1 MADYDIIKDYI
12 FQNCIHFSVDSPAG
26 KMPLRDKSFIF
37 DLRSLTMHPTFGPM
51 VGKMIWDRIK
61 KYNIGCI
68 FTKGVGGASLLTN
81 IQVAAKNEDI
91 DLYTLIVRDSRK
103 DTNRKTLI
111 EGVIPPTSCK
121 ALFIDDLVNTGDTF
135 NQCKDAFAE
144 TGINVRLVGAA
155 CVVTLSN
162 PIGTRSWDAQGVIN
176 ECLFRRENF
185 GITRSGPPGQL
196 SLNLIDQILT
206 NNSTSSIDLRS
217 PPIIH
222 DSKIYWATD
231 EQKVYCY
238 NLENNEIVW
247 SIETPVSEENQSSKG
262 IVNLMSIDNAFIYFN
277 TYSGTCYKLNKLTGE
292 IIWSNKLSTWIHSSP
307 TLSADGTKIYIGT
320 ENKDS
325 EEISTGD
332 IVALDKQTGFEIWRT
347 TTNALVPCT
356 PLEML
361 DRIIVGNNDNKLFCL
376 DAVNGSMRWTLDL
389 NGPAKGRAANV
400 GSQCCVT
407 TENGWFYL
415 INTDTGEIDYQDIK
429 GSGFRNNFTT
439 LYNNNYITIDQQG
452 LIQKISTT
460 GRVDWLITV
469 RGKLSWF
476 PSIVGNIAYLST
488 DNGTCYSINLD
499 SGVKLKVGKIRLN
512 NKDNEETIL
521 YSPPAANSDIIA
533 FNTNNKGLLVY
544 AISN

>member
-1 MADYDIIKDYI
+1 MSDYDIVKDYI

-26 KMPLRDKSFIF
+26 KMPLRDKAFVF

-81 IQVAAKNEDI
+81 IQVAARNEDI

-103 DTNRKTLI
+103 ETNRKTLI
-111 EGVIPPTSCK
+111 EGVIPPASCK
-121 ALFIDDLVNTGDTF
+121 ALFIDDLVNTGETF

-185 GITRSGPPGQL
+185 GITRSGAPRQL

-247 SIETPVSEENQSSKG
+247 SIETPISEEDQSSKG
-262 IVNLMSIDNAFIYFN
+262 IVNLMSIDDTFIF
-277 TYSGTCYKLNKLTGE
+277 TIQRC
-292 IIWSNKLSTWIHSSP
+292 
-307 TLSADGTKIYIGT
+307 
-320 ENKDS
+320 
-325 EEISTGD
+325 
-332 IVALDKQTGFEIWRT
+332 
-347 TTNALVPCT
+347 C
-356 PLEML
+356 
-361 DRIIVGNNDNKLFCL
+361 IIV
-376 DAVNGSMRWTLDL
+376 
-389 NGPAKGRAANV
+389 
-400 GSQCCVT
+400 
-407 TENGWFYL
+407 
-415 INTDTGEIDYQDIK
+415 I
-429 GSGFRNNFTT
+429 
-439 LYNNNYITIDQQG
+439 
-452 LIQKISTT
+452 
-460 GRVDWLITV
+460 
-469 RGKLSWF
+469 
-476 PSIVGNIAYLST
+476 
-488 DNGTCYSINLD
+488 
-499 SGVKLKVGKIRLN
+499 IR
-512 NKDNEETIL
+512 
-521 YSPPAANSDIIA
+521 
-533 FNTNNKGLLVY
+533 
-544 AISN
+544 